1 MYQYTQ
7 FDKQF
12 VQLRAQ
18 QFRDQLDRW
27 QRGELTDEQLLP
39 LRLQNGWYIQRY
51 APMARIAVP
60 YGEISST
67 QLHMLARI
75 ARDYDKPTPELL
87 AHAQATQ
94 DELQAAQPGLTLH
107 AAPLQYG
114 YGHFTTRTNVQFN
127 WIPITK
133 AADVMDLLASV
144 GMHGIRPAAT
154 PSATS
159 PPRRMKASRKTASS
173 TRAPSPRSHAS
184 GARCTPSSRSFRASS
199 RSRSTAPPK
208 TAPPPAGT
216 TSACRRSRTV
226 RAKWALP
233 SRWAVAWAARPSSA
247 P

>member
-18 QFRDQLDRW
+18 QFRDQLERW

-67 QLHMLARI
+67 QLRMLARI

-94 DELQAAQPGLTLH
+94 DEL
-107 AAPLQYG
+107 
-114 YGHFTTRTNVQFN
+114 
-127 WIPITK
+127 
-133 AADVMDLLASV
+133 
-144 GMHGIRPAAT
+144 
-154 PSATS
+154 
-159 PPRRMKASRKTASS
+159 
-173 TRAPSPRSHAS
+173 
-184 GARCTPSSRSFRASS
+184 
-199 RSRSTAPPK
+199 
-208 TAPPPAGT
+208 
-216 TSACRRSRTV
+216 
-226 RAKWALP
+226 
-233 SRWAVAWAARPSSA
+233 
-247 P
+247 